1 METKNAPYGW
11 LVKRIAHRLEQN
23 MNHFLKPYN
32 ITIMQSWILLFLKKT
47 EASYT
52 YKELEKEFEV
62 SQPTMAG
69 LLARLNQ
76 KNMILKRRSTTKHI
90 NILKITVKGALT
102 ATRIII
108 W

>member
-52 YKELEKEFEV
+52 YKELDALSEQQEV
-62 SQPTMAG
+62 LMSEWEELSEQVEG
-69 LLARLNQ
+69 
-76 KNMILKRRSTTKHI
+76 
-90 NILKITVKGALT
+90 
-102 ATRIII
+102 
-108 W
+108 

>member
-62 SQPTMAG
+62 SQPT
-69 LLARLNQ
+69 LN
-76 KNMILKRRSTTKHI
+76 LK
-90 NILKITVKGALT
+90 A
-102 ATRIII
+102 ACAIIVCYKREDFL
-108 W
+108 